1 VAIAYPNRVT
11 DIAVVGKPGAFQRR
25 LLLDPRRAGPYSV
38 LAWPT
43 HALELRLV
51 LRVDIEVR
59 AGQGSPTPVLITVP
73 RPLRAFREW
82 SWRLVRWPSALRPEQ
97 LEIDVPEEPQRPS
110 RFARPRGIDVR
121 RRPAVST
128 LLFEEEPVLEGTFS
142 LEDDRGDAPHRL
154 AVWSCNQPYETDDA
168 GNVTFN
174 PEMPALLDWV
184 EKRVREF
191 DPHVMWGLG
200 DTAYA
205 DGTEATNFV
214 DEFYDRVDLA
224 AAPDIRDE
232 LRAAYRR
239 MYRAHWS
246 FPPLQR
252 MMRTIPHVTVWDD
265 HEIRDGWGSEE
276 QDFAGGNPIVFE
288 AAREVAE
295 EFILNN
301 GPRIR
306 PTADGAPPSDAH
318 QAYVSGN
325 VACFVFDGRTS
336 RRYSDPDGRI
346 ISDQQFADFEAFCAQ
361 IARDRRVRFL
371 VMGTAVPFINL
382 KDIVEELGSQAPKA
396 LTDLM
401 AGIRD
406 DIRDSW
412 HSKGNRE
419 GLKRLIKILRNLHW
433 RRPDIDMV
441 NVSGDIHV
449 ANAFSFQPFGFT
461 KALYQFTSS
470 AITNREHP
478 PAAVAAL
485 VDVGSTTFSE
495 VLGFVSRI
503 WDTLTLPNIM
513 TITPVGDVLRIM
525 LRVYDLDVPAAERDQ
540 ATSAQDL
547 MFDVGSETFGV
558 RRMLA
563 G

>member
-1 VAIAYPNRVT
+1 MPVAYPNRVT
-11 DIAVVGKPGAFQRR
+11 DIGLVGKPAAWQRR

-59 AGQGSPTPVLITVP
+59 AGQGSPTPVLVTVP
-73 RPLRAFREW
+73 GPLRAFREW
-82 SWRLVRWPSALRPEQ
+82 SWRLVRWPSALR
-97 LEIDVPEEPQRPS
+97 LERSEIEAPDEPPRPS
-110 RFARPRGIDVR
+110 RFARPRGIERR
-121 RRPAVST
+121 RRPAIST
-128 LLFEEEPVLEGTFS
+128 LLYEADPALEGTFS
-142 LEDDRGDAPHRL
+142 LEDDRGESPHRL
-154 AVWSCNQPYETDDA
+154 AVWSCNQPYETDEA
-168 GNVTFN
+168 GAATFN
-174 PEMPALLDWV
+174 PEVPASLDWV
-184 EKRVREF
+184 ENRVKEF
-191 DPHVMWGLG
+191 APHVVWGLG

-214 DEFYDRVDLA
+214 DEFYGRTDLA
-224 AAPDIRDE
+224 SAPEIRDE
-232 LRAAYRR
+232 LRTAYRR
-239 MYRAHWS
+239 MYRSHWS
-246 FPPLQR
+246 FPALQR
-252 MMRTIPHVTVWDD
+252 MMCTIPHLTVWDD

-276 QDFAGGNPIVFE
+276 QDFAGGNPVVFD
-288 AAREVAE
+288 AAREIAE

-306 PTADGAPPSDAH
+306 PTGDGEQPDAH
-318 QAYVSGN
+318 QAYISGS

-336 RRYSDPDGRI
+336 RRYSDPGGRI
-346 ISDQQFADFEAFCAQ
+346 ISDDQFADFESFCRQ
-361 IARDRRVRFL
+361 IASDRRVRFL

-419 GLKRLIKILRNLHW
+419 GLKRLVRILRNLHW
-433 RRPDIDMV
+433 RRPDIDIV

-470 AITNREHP
+470 AITNRDHP
-478 PAAVAAL
+478 PAALAAL
-485 VDVGSTTFSE
+485 VDVGATTFSE
-495 VLGFVSRI
+495 VLGFVTRI
-503 WDTLTLPNIM
+503 WDSLTSPNIM
-513 TITPVGDVLRIM
+513 TLTPVGDVLRVT
-525 LRVYDLDVPAAERDQ
+525 LRVYDLDVPSAERER
-540 ATSAQDL
+540 ATSAKDL
-547 MFDVGSETFGV
+547 VFDVGSEAFGV
-558 RRMLA
+558 RRLLA